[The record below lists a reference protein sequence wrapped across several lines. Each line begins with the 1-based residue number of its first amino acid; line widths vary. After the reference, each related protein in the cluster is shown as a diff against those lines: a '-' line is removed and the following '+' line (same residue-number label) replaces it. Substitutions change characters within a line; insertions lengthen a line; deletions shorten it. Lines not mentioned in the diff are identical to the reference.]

1 MTAAGPTAGEDWR
14 GRCQALERELGEL
27 ASSLA
32 HDLRAPA
39 RAMSGFARALEQQ
52 YGARLDATGREYLRH
67 VQEGALEMSRHI
79 EALAQ
84 LALVSAAPLRLVPV
98 ALDAVAREILAAL
111 ARRAPGEQR
120 EVVVEDGLEAVGDPH
135 LLRRLLECLLG
146 NAWRFT
152 GGRSGGR
159 IEVGQ
164 RGAVGA
170 TLFFVRDN
178 GTGFDMRYAGRLF
191 KPFTRLHPAS
201 GDEGPGIGL
210 AIARRIVQ
218 RHGGT
223 ITAEGE
229 PGKGAVFTFALGLG
243 AAGPPLT

>member
-1 MTAAGPTAGEDWR
+1 MTAAGPAAGEDCR

-39 RAMSGFARALEQQ
+39 RAMSGFARALELQ
-52 YGARLDATGREYLRH
+52 YGAGLDATGREYLRQI
-67 VQEGALEMSRHI
+67 QEGALGMSRHI
-79 EALAQ
+79 EAVAQ
-84 LALVSAAPLRLVPV
+84 LALVSAAPLQPAPV
-98 ALDAVAREILAAL
+98 ALDAIARDVLAAL

-120 EVVVEDGLEAVGDPH
+120 QVVVQDGLAAVGDPH

-152 GGRSGGR
+152 GGRSGGS

-164 RGAVGA
+164 RRAGGV

-178 GTGFDMRYAGRLF
+178 GAGFDMRYAGRLF
-191 KPFTRLHPAS
+191 KPFSRLHPAS

-210 AIARRIVQ
+210 AIARRIVR

-229 PGKGAVFTFALGLG
+229 PGKGAVFTFGLG
-243 AAGPPLT
+243 AGGAPLA